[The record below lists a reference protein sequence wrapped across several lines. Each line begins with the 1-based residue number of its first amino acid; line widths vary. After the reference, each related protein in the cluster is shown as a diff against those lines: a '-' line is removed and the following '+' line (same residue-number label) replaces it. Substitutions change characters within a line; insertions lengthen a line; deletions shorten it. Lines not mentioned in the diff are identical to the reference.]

1 MIQQP
6 SDFDTNYKILT
17 LASRINP
24 TARDLDILA
33 DSIKDSVDWDKLI
46 ENAEKYAVA
55 PLLFTNLR
63 ASGVNIP
70 GEQKIKLFALL
81 QRHKYANL
89 ARTAALNEIVT
100 ACKSEFIPIIVLKGA
115 FLAHMIYPDPSLR
128 PMSDIDILVPPHK
141 EKNIL
146 RVLWKLGYTVP
157 SSPGSQ
163 YMSEHHHLP
172 GAHKKIDNQQI
183 LVEVHHSALSGDA
196 TASLHTDN
204 LTEPVN
210 TFFADGVRHYS
221 LGHIDQLR
229 HLYHHMSEPA
239 AVLKLSWC
247 VDIVFYASHFADE
260 VDWERLKYEYPEV
273 INAIRLVDFIIPLP
287 ENLKTHVPAND
298 CPRPR
303 GTGTSILPLTTLLRE
318 PLPRRIHD
326 LLYPSDWWLMLY
338 YAVPPDRSLVYTRWL
353 RHPWQVVKWIS
364 RRFLASWHSR

>member
-1 MIQQP
+1 MIQKP
-6 SDFDTNYKILT
+6 TEFDTNYTIMA

-24 TARDLDILA
+24 TAGDLENLA
-33 DSIKDSVDWDKLI
+33 GAMQGFDDWDRLV
-46 ENAEKYAVA
+46 EDAEKYSVA

-63 ASGVNIP
+63 ESGVDIP
-70 GEQKIKLFALL
+70 VKQKMKLFALV
-81 QRHKYANL
+81 QRHKHENS
-89 ARTAALNEIVT
+89 ARTVALNEIVT
-100 ACKSEFIPIIVLKGA
+100 ACNADFIPVIVLKGA
-115 FLAHMIYPDPSLR
+115 FLAHSVYPDPSLR
-128 PMSDIDILVPPHK
+128 PMSDIDILVPQK
-141 EKNIL
+141 RENEVMQIL
-146 RVLWKLGYTVP
+146 RELGYTAP
-157 SSPGSQ
+157 STPGSQ

-172 GAHKKIDNQQI
+172 GAHKKIDDQQI
-183 LVEVHHSALSGDA
+183 LVEVHHRALSGDA
-196 TASLHTDN
+196 TSSLHTGN

-210 TFFADGVRHYS
+210 TFYADGVRHYS

-239 AVLKLSWC
+239 AILKLCWC
-247 VDIVFYASHFADE
+247 IDIVFYASHFADE
-260 VDWERLKYEYPEV
+260 VDWKRLKNEYPEV

-287 ENLKTHVPAND
+287 ENLKTHIPAND

-338 YAVPPDRSLVYTRWL
+338 YAVPPDSSLVYTRWF

-364 RRFLASWHSR
+364 RRILASWHNR